1 MMLALK
7 KSLWIILNY
16 SKNLLHDKETTMPPR
31 KKKEVIQE
39 TTVVLEPIKQYE
51 IDWNKIAEDV
61 RAAAEL
67 VKEGY
72 PPDDGPLT
80 KDQIRQIK
88 ESAPKPKRSR
98 KK

>member
-1 MMLALK
+1 M
-7 KSLWIILNY
+7 
-16 SKNLLHDKETTMPPR
+16 LHDKETTMPPR
-31 KKKEVIQE
+31 KKKEVIKSNE
-39 TTVVLEPIKQYE
+39 VKYFVDGHNDVREYYEPIKQYE
-51 IDWNKIAEDV
+51 INWDKIAENV

-80 KDQIRQIK
+80 DNQIRQIK
-88 ESAPKPKRSR
+88 ETAPKPKRSR

>member
-1 MMLALK
+1 
-7 KSLWIILNY
+7 
-16 SKNLLHDKETTMPPR
+16 MPPR

>member
-1 MMLALK
+1 
-7 KSLWIILNY
+7 
-16 SKNLLHDKETTMPPR
+16 MPPR
-31 KKKEVIQE
+31 KKKEVVKE
-39 TTVVLEPIKQYE
+39 SEVKYFVDGHNDVREYYEPIKQYE

-67 VKEGY
+67 VKGY
-72 PPDDGPLT
+72 PADDGPLT
-80 KDQIRQIK
+80 NDQIRQIK